1 MTACGTGIL
10 QRLVQRG
17 AERQAVMQLAHE
29 EKKRKKRAKLEEKLV
44 ALKRENTLLRR
55 LSSEAVKPH
64 PPPFAVYMCVF
75 FLTLR
80 IMFL

>member
-17 AERQAVMQLAHE
+17 AERQAVMQQAHE
-29 EKKRKKRAKLEEKLV
+29 EKKRAKKEKLEEKLV

-55 LSSEAVKPH
+55 LSSEAVSAYYKE
-64 PPPFAVYMCVF
+64 
-75 FLTLR
+75 R
-80 IMFL
+80 